1 MASYAFAGDLLQMG
15 DELGYDWVSFA
26 EHHYTNGRL
35 TPSPIVMASY
45 MASRVKRARIALLG
59 PLVPTQN
66 PVRIAEETAMLDNL
80 SGGRLVVGL
89 LRGTPTEYQ
98 VVGVNPAETR
108 ARTQEGIELI
118 LKAWTEPKPFG
129 WEGCYYRYRTVSVW
143 PRPQQT
149 PHPPAYAL
157 GTSMETAEF
166 AASHHLG
173 LGISY
178 EPFDF
183 AGEQSRHYFE
193 QCAAHGWTPDAD
205 AIVYRGRIVVAESAA
220 ESAKLHEAPG
230 GPARPRT
237 VSQTTHYIE
246 QIESARRS
254 ISHYGKGPVWNF
266 IGTPDEIVAQLRE
279 AREVAGIGVV
289 DLAFDPPPGDEYRDA
304 SVLEKKLMRSVELFG
319 REVLPA
325 MREI

>member
-1 MASYAFAGDLLQMG
+1 MG

-129 WEGCYYRYRTVSVW
+129 WEGMYYRYRTVSVW

-183 AGEQSRHYFE
+183 AAEQSRHYFE

-230 GPARPRT
+230 GQARPRT

-246 QIESARRS
+246 QIESSRRS

-279 AREVAGIGVV
+279 AHDVAGIGVV
-289 DLAFDPPPGDEYRDA
+289 DLAFDPPPGDEYHDA
-304 SVLEKKLMRSVELFG
+304 SRAFEEAHALRGALR
-319 REVLPA
+319 P
-325 MREI
+325 